1 MAIGS
6 GLGGSLGMAMET
18 TYGTYTAPTRWHP
31 LDAFPFKKTPNYAQA
46 GGLAAGK
53 MLKRKTRRVLTH
65 HAAEGQFTS
74 EVYHKGMGRL
84 VNLLMGGTVSPVQQ
98 GVTAAYLQTHT
109 LQDNAGKFCTWQAG
123 VPDTGGTVRPHTFL
137 GSKVKSME
145 FSCDVGGH
153 LMVATEWDCRELS
166 EAQALVAPSYTVGLK
181 PFHFAQGTV
190 KLGAVGAEA
199 SVSGVKKWSLK
210 IERGL
215 DTERFYFGNA
225 GKKSEPILND
235 WTKITGSVEVD
246 YETKVDF
253 ADRFHGSTGT
263 SMVMDFNG
271 DVIESP
277 HGERVSF
284 KTPAIFFTSDT
295 PTVDGPGI
303 VNTSF
308 NFEVDDDETNNPCT
322 IEIMSTDTTL

>member
-31 LDAFPFKKTPNYAQA
+31 LDAFPFKKVPNYNQA

-65 HAAEGQFTS
+65 QSAEGQFTS
-74 EVYHKGMGRL
+74 EVYHVGMGRL
-84 VNLLMGGTVSPVQQ
+84 INLLMGGSVTPVQQ
-98 GVTAAYLQTHT
+98 GATAAYLQTHT
-109 LQDNAGKFCTWQAG
+109 LQDIAGKFCTWQAG
-123 VPDTGGTVRPHTFL
+123 VPDAGGTVRPHTFL

-145 FSCDVGGH
+145 FSCEVGGH
-153 LMVATEWDCRELS
+153 LMVATEWDCREFT
-166 EAQALVAPSYTVGLK
+166 EGQTLVAPSYTVGLK

-190 KLGAVGAEA
+190 KLGTVGAEA
-199 SVSGVKKWSLK
+199 AVQGVKKWSLK
-210 IERGL
+210 VERGL

-225 GKKSEPILND
+225 GKKSEPLLND

-246 YETKVDF
+246 YITKGDF

-263 SMVMDFNG
+263 SMVMEFVG
-271 DVIESP
+271 DEIVAP
-277 HGERVSF
+277 HNERVTF
-284 KTPAIFFTSDT
+284 KTPAIFLTSDT
-295 PTVDGPGI
+295 PTVDGPQI
-303 VNTSF
+303 VNGTF
-308 NFEVDDDETNNPCT
+308 NFEVDDDETNNPLT
-322 IEIMSTDTTL
+322 IEVMSIDTAL

>member
-18 TYGTYTAPTRWHP
+18 TYGTYVAPTRWHP
-31 LDAFPFKKTPNYAQA
+31 LDAFPFKKVPNYAQA
-46 GGLAAGK
+46 GGLASGK

-65 HAAEGQFTS
+65 HSAEGQFTS

-84 VNLLMGGTVSPVQQ
+84 INLLMGGTVTPVQQ
-98 GVTAAYLQTHT
+98 ATTTAYLQTHT
-109 LQDNAGKFCTWQAG
+109 LQDPAGKFCTWQAG

-137 GSKVKSME
+137 GCKVKSME
-145 FSCDVGGH
+145 FSCEVGGH

-166 EAQALVAPSYTVGLK
+166 EVQVLVAPSYTTGLK
-181 PFHFAQGTV
+181 PFHFAQGV
-190 KLGAVGAEA
+190 IKLGAVGSEA

-210 IERGL
+210 VERGL

-225 GKKSEPILND
+225 GKKSEPLLND

-246 YETKVDF
+246 YENKADF

-263 SMVMDFNG
+263 SMVMEFVG
-271 DVIESP
+271 DEIAP
-277 HGERVSF
+277 TYNERFTF
-284 KTPAIFFTSDT
+284 KTPAIFFTGDT

-303 VNTSF
+303 VNATY
-308 NFEVDDDETNNPCT
+308 NFEVDDDETNTPIT

>member
-6 GLGGSLGMAMET
+6 GLGGSLGMAVET
-18 TYGTYTAPTRWHP
+18 TYGTYAAPTRWHP
-31 LDAFPFKKTPNYAQA
+31 LDAFPFKKVPNYNQA

-53 MLKRKTRRVLTH
+53 MLKRKSRRVLTH

-74 EVYHKGMGRL
+74 EFYHKGMGRL
-84 VNLLMGGTVSPVQQ
+84 INLLMGGTVAPVQQ
-98 GVTAAYLQTHT
+98 ATSTAYLQTHT
-109 LQDNAGKFCTWQAG
+109 LQDPAGKFCTWQAG
-123 VPDTGGTVRPHTFL
+123 IPDTGGTVRPHTFL
-137 GSKVKSME
+137 GCKVKSME
-145 FSCDVGGH
+145 FSCETGGH

-166 EAQALVAPSYTVGLK
+166 EAQALVAPSYTTGLK
-181 PFHFAQGTV
+181 PFHFAQGV
-190 KLGAVGAEA
+190 IKLGAVGSEA

-210 IERGL
+210 VERGL

-225 GKKSEPILND
+225 GKKSEPLLND

-246 YETKVDF
+246 YENKADF

-263 SMVMDFNG
+263 SMVVDFTG
-271 DVIESP
+271 DLIEATYN
-277 HGERVSF
+277 ERATF
-284 KTPAIFFTSDT
+284 KTPAIFFTGDT

-303 VNTSF
+303 VGATF
-308 NFEVDDDETNNPCT
+308 NFEVDDDETNTPLT